1 MAASNWSDNLDRLAL
16 KNLPEG
22 TSEES
27 LMKAM
32 TELGISP
39 SKIVVLNIDRNPK
52 AHICFPDYQSCKF
65 AFIVI
70 Q

>member
-1 MAASNWSDNLDRLAL
+1 MPASTSWSENLDRLAL
-16 KNLPEG
+16 KNLAEG

-32 TELGISP
+32 TELAITP

-65 AFIVI
+65 EL
-70 Q
+70 